1 MALAGFFPR
10 LLLAA
15 SRGYGS
21 STLSKLFSVPNRF
34 WSLGPSLLETIFDG
48 GKRRAA
54 KEQAEAAYDESVATY
69 RESVLAA
76 FQAVE
81 DNLAAQRILDVEAGQ
96 LADAVAAAERSLTIA
111 RNRYNGGVTTYLEV
125 ITAQSAA
132 LANERAAVDI
142 LTRRMTASVNLVAAL
157 GGGWNASDLP
167 SGFEVL
173 SGRGAAPATPPRPGG
188 APADRP

>member
-1 MALAGFFPR
+1 M
-10 LLLAA
+10 
-15 SRGYGS
+15 
-21 STLSKLFSVPNRF
+21 
-34 WSLGPSLLETIFDG
+34 ETIFEG

-54 KEQAEAAYDESVATY
+54 KEQAEAVYDESVATY

-81 DNLAAQRILDVEAGQ
+81 DNLAALRILDVEAGQ
-96 LADAVAAAERSLTIA
+96 LADAVAAAERSLAIA

-167 SGFEVL
+167 NGFEVL
-173 SGRGAAPATPPRPGG
+173 SRRDTAPAAPRPEG